1 MNELEL
7 SERLDRLSEGVPE
20 PDLVGRAWAEG
31 QVARRHG
38 RRRSALVG
46 LAAAAVLA
54 VVAGIGVLAPDPAPD
69 RTPASTTSSTSS
81 ADGLV
86 THRTIDGI
94 PVDLLPPAERLGEL
108 PAYPDSEAVALPER
122 LGWDEDEDL
131 PTLGTRSPLGDL
143 PVRAVMLRALGG
155 GRYHAVL
162 HVPGRSEPWI
172 EVDGVTVV
180 GGRRHGEVGPPRLDG
195 DWISTDRSHVA
206 LPVADGV
213 AVVDVHRGHVEIV
226 PVGESIV
233 DLGWAGDGALLAA
246 GEKHW
251 RITGEPGTRTA
262 RRSAPLSPRPED
274 IVAAGPGSSR
284 LQRISYDGAGR
295 RVGVRDLPLE
305 VGGTMAGTVSNIEGW
320 SAASVFLG
328 RSVGEELGAYQG
340 AYAVQIDM
348 SPRPRLLTPPVSDT
362 THKGGL
368 QPLGWGPRDTLLVLS
383 SSAEG
388 ERVLAWDV
396 IGGGVSRAG
405 ELVGTPEVG
414 AEERPGQ
421 ALAAIAL

>member
-1 MNELEL
+1 M
-7 SERLDRLSEGVPE
+7 
-20 PDLVGRAWAEG
+20 
-31 QVARRHG
+31 
-38 RRRSALVG
+38 SA
-46 LAAAAVLA
+46 
-54 VVAGIGVLAPDPAPD
+54 
-69 RTPASTTSSTSS
+69 
-81 ADGLV
+81 
-86 THRTIDGI
+86 
-94 PVDLLPPAERLGEL
+94 
-108 PAYPDSEAVALPER
+108 
-122 LGWDEDEDL
+122 
-131 PTLGTRSPLGDL
+131 
-143 PVRAVMLRALGG
+143 
-155 GRYHAVL
+155 
-162 HVPGRSEPWI
+162 
-172 EVDGVTVV
+172 
-180 GGRRHGEVGPPRLDG
+180 
-195 DWISTDRSHVA
+195 
-206 LPVADGV
+206 
-213 AVVDVHRGHVEIV
+213 
-226 PVGESIV
+226 
-233 DLGWAGDGALLAA
+233 
-246 GEKHW
+246 
-251 RITGEPGTRTA
+251 
-262 RRSAPLSPRPED
+262 RPED

-340 AYAVQIDM
+340 AYTVQIDM

-362 THKGGL
+362 THKGGF

-414 AEERPGQ
+414 AEERPGP